1 MTTDLVRLNKRL
13 NLLRSLSTLVVL
25 WFTDLIMMLFLV
37 SVIVQ
42 SPLLSPH
49 HHIKD
54 TSSNS
59 LPTKKGFQK
68 QKLPELLFYEYQ
80 RNFFHFDLVTLFSES
95 SLYMSWLS
103 LALQVLWQASG
114 FWHIGKLLVWMHF
127 TIFFLIV
134 FHAFHGL
141 PICAF
146 QISLPGFMILFSS
159 TGQTSVFFC
168 CCFGFFLLLTASFI
182 LLFNYTTFHLVFLK

>member
-1 MTTDLVRLNKRL
+1 MLEQEIELD

-37 SVIVQ
+37 SVIAQ
-42 SPLLSPH
+42 SPLLSP

-59 LPTKKGFQK
+59 LPIKKRFQK

-127 TIFFLIV
+127 TIYLLIV
-134 FHAFHGL
+134 FHAFHSL

-159 TGQTSVFFC
+159 TGQTSVLFVLLFW
-168 CCFGFFLLLTASFI
+168 FFFLLLTASFI
-182 LLFNYTTFHLVFLK
+182 LLFNYTTFHLVFLN